1 MSIIN
6 AKDEQIKV
14 KIEYLQVN
22 VKVLEWQIKLK
33 VSKQFFKCKIQ
44 FIDRVYKERFT
55 KYLYYCWITKHIVSQ
70 LAHCVNRV
78 LEDLGFNVL

>member
-33 VSKQFFKCKIQ
+33 VSKQSFKCKIQ

-55 KYLYYCWITKHIVSQ
+55 KYLYYCWITEHIVSQ